1 MIVKTIIKE
10 ETPTVNGR
18 IYPKGSLQKMKDLI
32 QDRINQKTF
41 FVFPPGFCDRVDDLT
56 LKNAIG
62 VVNNLEIED
71 GQGWLDITFIKE
83 DISLFSILESLDENN
98 LQADF
103 LLVASIGK
111 NNYVDLTDV
120 RIDGVKLTFA
130 PGLFE

>member
-10 ETPTVNGR
+10 EEPTVNDL
-18 IYPKGSLQKMKDLI
+18 IYPRGSLQKMKDLI

-41 FVFPPGFCDRVDDLT
+41 FVFPPGFCDKVTDLT
-56 LKNAIG
+56 IKDAIG
-62 VVNNLEIED
+62 IVNNLEITD
-71 GQGWLDITFIKE
+71 GQGWLDITLIK
-83 DISLFSILESLDENN
+83 DIPLFSVLDSLDENN

-103 LLVASIGK
+103 LLVATIGK
-111 NNYVDLTDV
+111 NNYVDLTNV

>member
-10 ETPTVNGR
+10 EVPTSFGR

-32 QDRINQKTF
+32 QDRINAKTF
-41 FVFPPGFCDRVDDLT
+41 FVFPPGFCDKVTDLT
-56 LKNAIG
+56 LKDAIG
-62 VVNNLEIED
+62 VVNNLEILD
-71 GQGWLDITFIKE
+71 GLGWLDITLIKE
-83 DISLFSILESLDENN
+83 DIPLFSLLASLDENN

-103 LLVASIGK
+103 LLVATMGK

-120 RIDGVKLTFA
+120 RIDGVKLTLA